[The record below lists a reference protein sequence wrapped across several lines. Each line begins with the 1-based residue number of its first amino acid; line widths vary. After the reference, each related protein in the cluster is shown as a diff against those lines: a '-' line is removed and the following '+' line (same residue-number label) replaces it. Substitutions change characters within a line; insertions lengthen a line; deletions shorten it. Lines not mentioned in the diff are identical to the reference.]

1 MATNFVQPGKIVPV
15 LAPRT
20 TVAGKVLKVGDIL
33 GVAMTTPTSG
43 QEVEVALGGVW
54 RLDKNPNLA
63 ITAGAALYWN
73 NTSFQVESTATTI
86 YTYLGVALE
95 AATTTATEV
104 VAILGYRPAR
114 AFTA

>member
-43 QEVEVALGGVW
+43 QEVEVALGGV
-54 RLDKNPNLA
+54 
-63 ITAGAALYWN
+63 
-73 NTSFQVESTATTI
+73 
-86 YTYLGVALE
+86 
-95 AATTTATEV
+95 
-104 VAILGYRPAR
+104 
-114 AFTA
+114 